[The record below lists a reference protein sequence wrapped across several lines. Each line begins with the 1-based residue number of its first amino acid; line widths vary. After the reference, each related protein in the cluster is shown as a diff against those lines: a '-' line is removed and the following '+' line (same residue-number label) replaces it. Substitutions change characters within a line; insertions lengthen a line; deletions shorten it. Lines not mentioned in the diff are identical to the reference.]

1 MLYTREEID
10 RIRTSVDLVTVVQ
23 SCGTITLESKGSSLT
38 ALCPFHEDHHPSF
51 FIYPD
56 SQRWICYGC
65 NSRGDVIDFVRGYY
79 HFGFHQALSFLHNR
93 VEPTSKSITL
103 RHVSHDFMQ
112 TDPSDLDC
120 GLFKLYRLSQDLVT
134 NRLIELDEHRNN
146 GKISLCDF
154 YTKQH
159 MIDTD
164 LLDIDEKLQEY
175 SHKIRVNRVK
185 RGKHEF

>member
-1 MLYTREEID
+1 L
-10 RIRTSVDLVTVVQ
+10 
-23 SCGTITLESKGSSLT
+23 
-38 ALCPFHEDHHPSF
+38 
-51 FIYPD
+51 
-56 SQRWICYGC
+56 
-65 NSRGDVIDFVRGYY
+65 DFY
-79 HFGFHQALSFLHNR
+79 QALSFLIDR

-120 GLFKLYRLSQDLVT
+120 GLFDLYRLSQDLFT
-134 NRLIELDEHRNN
+134 NQLIELDELRDK